1 MRRLTSQIPPKE
13 EEMFRNMIRRLNT
26 IVKVAEELDVRIMI
40 DAEQTYFQPAITR
53 ITLEMMRKF
62 NTKKAIVF
70 NTYQCYLKQTFD
82 EVCTDLE
89 QANRQNFYFGAK
101 LVRGAY
107 MEQERERA
115 QALGYDDP
123 INPNYE
129 ATTEMYHKT
138 LTECLRRIK
147 KIKDSGQDPKK
158 IAIMVASHNEDTVRF
173 AIDKMNDI
181 GIGPE
186 DKVICFGQLLGM
198 CDNITFP
205 LGQSGY
211 SAYKYVPYGP
221 VKEVLP
227 YLSRRAQENKGV
239 LKKIKKEKAL
249 LMSEITRRLK
259 KGQLF
264 YTPKG
269 DYVPI

>member
-26 IVKVAEELDVRIMI
+26 LVKIAEELDVRIMI

-53 ITLEMMRKF
+53 ITLEMMRKY

-115 QALGYDDP
+115 NALGYEDP
-123 INPNYE
+123 VNPTYE

-147 KIKDSGQDPKK
+147 KIKDNNLDPQK

-173 AIDKMNDI
+173 AIDKMKEI
-181 GIGPE
+181 GIEPQ

-205 LGQSGY
+205 LGQVTRKS
-211 SAYKYVPYGP
+211 
-221 VKEVLP
+221 
-227 YLSRRAQENKGV
+227 
-239 LKKIKKEKAL
+239 KIY
-249 LMSEITRRLK
+249 EIFHDFSFHYTV
-259 KGQLF
+259 GLF
-264 YTPKG
+264 S
-269 DYVPI
+269 I